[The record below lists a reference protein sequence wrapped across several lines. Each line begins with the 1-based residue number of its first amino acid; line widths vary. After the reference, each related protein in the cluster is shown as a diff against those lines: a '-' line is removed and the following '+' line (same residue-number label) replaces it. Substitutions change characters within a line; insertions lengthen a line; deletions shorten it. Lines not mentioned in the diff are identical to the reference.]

1 MYVDGGMEK
10 NNPVSIADSER
21 RFIWPDKSE
30 NSRDIVL
37 SVGTGYQTDFNGEP
51 SNKVL
56 LSQMMKRLERLGIV
70 DKIATMRLVLHN
82 TTNCQ
87 KMWNDYRHSLGPDDS
102 LVSKCHRV
110 NVPYGP
116 GQGLGSLDAVSKMS
130 SMKDEA
136 LRFLEQ
142 ESKSVSLKI
151 QKDSAK
157 KIELIARQLV
167 ASLFYFQVK
176 VIDSLDDEEDY
187 CRGLIRSR
195 LSSSCTAQME
205 SLIQAS
211 PTFRLYEGA
220 GGDYT
225 SVKLDSHGWNL
236 GSFSIKAE
244 FRMLKSS
251 AQVRIRMS
259 FDRDWDDISGF
270 PRNLRKEPGTPDT

>member
-1 MYVDGGMEK
+1 
-10 NNPVSIADSER
+10 
-21 RFIWPDKSE
+21 
-30 NSRDIVL
+30 VL
-37 SVGTGYQTDFNGEP
+37 SVGTGYQTDFNREL

-56 LSQMMKRLERLGIV
+56 LSQMMKRLKQLGIV
-70 DKIATMRLVLHN
+70 NKIATMRLVLHN

-110 NVPYGP
+110 NVLYGP
-116 GQGLGSLDAVSKMS
+116 KQDLGSLDAVSKMS
-130 SMKDEA
+130 LMRDEA

-142 ESKSVSLKI
+142 ESKLVSLKI

-157 KIELIARQLV
+157 KIELIARQL
-167 ASLFYFQVK
+167 AALLFYFQVTT
-176 VIDSLDDEEDY
+176 IDSLDNEEDY
-187 CRGLIRSR
+187 CQGLIRSR

-220 GGDYT
+220 EGDYT
-225 SVKLDSHGWNL
+225 SVKLNSQGWNL
-236 GSFSIKAE
+236 GSFLIKAE

-251 AQVRIRMS
+251 AQVLIQVS
-259 FDRDWDDISGF
+259 FDKDWDDISGF
-270 PRNLRKEPGTPDT
+270 PCSLRKEPGTPDT